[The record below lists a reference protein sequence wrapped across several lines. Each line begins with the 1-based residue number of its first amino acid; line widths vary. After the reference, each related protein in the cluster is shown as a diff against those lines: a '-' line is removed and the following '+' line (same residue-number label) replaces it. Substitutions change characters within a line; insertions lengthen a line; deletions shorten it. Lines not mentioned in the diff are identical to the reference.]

1 MELHLLLLLLFIY
14 VFILIQRGTCLKLD
28 YKFIGSDN
36 LHFGQVLC
44 ASCYSMEMVN
54 INHHDNI
61 NKWKLNDAAGAMPSE
76 SNSQHLCGLS
86 PPFPPPPTWKYVS

>member
-1 MELHLLLLLLFIY
+1 MEKLLQNITWSFIFYYYSFIY
-14 VFILIQRGTCLKLD
+14 LFILIQCGTCLKLD
-28 YKFIGSDN
+28 YKFIGSGN

-61 NKWKLNDAAGAMPSE
+61 NK
-76 SNSQHLCGLS
+76 
-86 PPFPPPPTWKYVS
+86 